1 MLRECTQCHRPYAP
15 QDLAKEE
22 SKGMEAE
29 RKAHGLEGL
38 LFRYYTCPAC
48 NRADIFVVLSSVEG
62 ETAEDF
68 QHRRDALE
76 TAVAELHA
84 ESVAVVLQ
92 ERPSAPGPREL
103 DHRSPDPA

>member
-1 MLRECTQCHRPYAP
+1 MMRECTQCHRPYTP

-29 RKAHGLEGL
+29 RKAQGLEGM

-48 NRADIFVVLSSVEG
+48 NRADIFVDLSPVQG

-68 QHRRDALE
+68 QRRRAALE
-76 TAVAELHA
+76 ETVARLSA

-92 ERPSAPGPREL
+92 ERPSAFGDTAL
-103 DHRSPDPA
+103 

>member
-1 MLRECTQCHRPYAP
+1 MLRECTQCHRPYTP

-68 QHRRDALE
+68 HLRRDALE
-76 TAVAELHA
+76 AAVGELHA

-92 ERPSAPGPREL
+92 ERPAAQGPTGL
-103 DHRSPDPA
+103 